1 MFENLQEKL
10 QRAFKTLRGQATLTE
25 ENIDEALREIRLA
38 LLEADVNFKVVKQ
51 LIDQIRVKAVGQDVL
66 TALSPGEQVIK
77 IVRDELVEIL
87 GRDTARMKFAS
98 QPPTVILMAGL
109 QGSGKT
115 TTSGKLANWLKNG
128 GHRPL
133 LVSVDVYRPA
143 AREQL
148 KVVAQAVK
156 ANIYEGEVGE
166 ATPGPRDPRAKE
178 ARREAINT
186 GSDVLIVDTA
196 GRLHI
201 DDQLM
206 DEMQL
211 LKRLLNPQEI
221 LFVADAMT
229 GQDAVNSADEFHKKL
244 SLTGVVLT
252 KMDGDAR
259 GGAAL
264 SIRQVTGQ
272 PIKFIGVGEK
282 YDALEP
288 FHPDRIVSRILGM
301 GDILS
306 LIERAESQIDKK
318 KAQEMA
324 TKALTGDGFSLEDFR
339 DQLRQVKKMGSMKS
353 LLGMLPSIGPFS
365 GLQKAADNVDEGQ
378 INRVEAIINSMT
390 THERNHHEVI
400 NGSRRKRIARGSGTT
415 VQEVNNLLR
424 QYAQMKK
431 MFKQMGK
438 TVAPRTGLFHQL
450 QGQPAHGV
458 AGIDFHHR
466 LEPAIAL
473 GCAIDEGVDANRPDI
488 AGALQFRFE
497 QRKDVAI
504 EALEA
509 ARNVRRFAEQRGYVR
524 RYAAAVVGR
533 RPVGPELSL
542 AVIDQ
547 AGVAAE
553 LQVARPHLQL
563 DGEIQRALQ
572 PGFDDHLS
580 AILQGT
586 GQPLLL
592 CRQHL

>member
-10 QRAFKTLRGQATLTE
+10 QRAFKSLRGQAKLTE

-51 LIDQIRVKAVGQDVL
+51 LIDQIRAKAVGQEVL

-87 GRDTARMKFAS
+87 GKDTARMKFAS
-98 QPPTVILMAGL
+98 QPPTVVLMAGL

-115 TTSGKLANWLKNG
+115 TTSGKLAHWFKAG

-156 ANIYEGEVGE
+156 AQIYEGEVGE
-166 ATPGPRDPRAKE
+166 ANTATVERLVKE
-178 ARREAINT
+178 ARREAIVS
-186 GSDVLIVDTA
+186 GCDVLIVDTA

-206 DEMQL
+206 DEMQS
-211 LKRLLNPQEI
+211 LKKLLNPSEI

-244 SLTGVVLT
+244 SLTGIVLT

-339 DQLRQVKKMGSMKS
+339 DQLRQVKKMGSMKN
-353 LLGMLPSIGPFS
+353 LMGMLPSIGPFS
-365 GLQKAADNVDEGQ
+365 GLQKAADNIDEKQ

-390 THERNHHEVI
+390 SHERNHHEVI
-400 NGSRRKRIARGSGTT
+400 NGNRRKRIARGLGHDCAGSEQSSPPVCPDEENVQANGQAKFRKKTGRDEAPGDVEEQLPVTSGQLP
-415 VQEVNNLLR
+415 VQPLTICHPERSRRREANGDVVEGPLSPLW
-424 QYAQMKK
+424 
-431 MFKQMGK
+431 
-438 TVAPRTGLFHQL
+438 
-450 QGQPAHGV
+450 
-458 AGIDFHHR
+458 HHDYEMAFSGR
-466 LEPAIAL
+466 I
-473 GCAIDEGVDANRPDI
+473 RP
-488 AGALQFRFE
+488 GHRHTL
-497 QRKDVAI
+497 
-504 EALEA
+504 
-509 ARNVRRFAEQRGYVR
+509 
-524 RYAAAVVGR
+524 
-533 RPVGPELSL
+533 
-542 AVIDQ
+542 
-547 AGVAAE
+547 
-553 LQVARPHLQL
+553 VARDLR
-563 DGEIQRALQ
+563 RA
-572 PGFDDHLS
+572 
-580 AILQGT
+580 
-586 GQPLLL
+586 
-592 CRQHL
+592 

>member
-1 MFENLQEKL
+1 MFENLQERL
-10 QRAFKTLRGQATLTE
+10 QRTFKSLRGQAVLNE
-25 ENIDEALREIRLA
+25 ENMQETLRELRLA

-51 LIDQIRVKAVGQDVL
+51 FIEQVQAKASGQQVM
-66 TALSPGEQVIK
+66 TALSPGEHVVK
-77 IVRDELVEIL
+77 IVRDELIVIL
-87 GRDTARMKFAS
+87 GKDTAKVKFAS
-98 QPPTVILMAGL
+98 QPPTVVLMAGL

-115 TTSGKLANWLKNG
+115 TTSGKLAHWLKNG

-148 KVVAQAVK
+148 KIVADAVK
-156 ANIYEGEVGE
+156 ANLYEGHVAE
-166 ATPGPRDPRAKE
+166 ANTATVERLVKE
-178 ARREAINT
+178 ARREAVVT
-186 GSDVLIVDTA
+186 GCDVLVVDTA

-206 DEMQL
+206 DEMQS
-211 LKRLLNPQEI
+211 LKKLLNPSEI

-229 GQDAVNSADEFHKKL
+229 GQDAVNSAEEFHKKL

-306 LIERAESQIDKK
+306 LIERAEKQIDKK
-318 KAQEMA
+318 KAEELA
-324 TKALTGDGFSLEDFR
+324 TKALSGDGFSLEDFR

-353 LLGMLPSIGPFS
+353 LMGMLPSIGPFS
-365 GLQKAADNVDEGQ
+365 GLQKAADNVDEKQ

-390 THERNHHEVI
+390 MRERNHHEII

-438 TVAPRTGLFHQL
+438 PSFARRL
-450 QGQPAHGV
+450 
-458 AGIDFHHR
+458 AGMK
-466 LEPAIAL
+466 L
-473 GCAIDEGVDANRPDI
+473 
-488 AGALQFRFE
+488 
-497 QRKDVAI
+497 
-504 EALEA
+504 
-509 ARNVRRFAEQRGYVR
+509 
-524 RYAAAVVGR
+524 
-533 RPVGPELSL
+533 
-542 AVIDQ
+542 
-547 AGVAAE
+547 
-553 LQVARPHLQL
+553 
-563 DGEIQRALQ
+563 
-572 PGFDDHLS
+572 PGM
-580 AILQGT
+580 
-586 GQPLLL
+586 
-592 CRQHL
+592 

>member
-25 ENIDEALREIRLA
+25 ENIDEALGEIRMA
-38 LLEADVNFKVVKQ
+38 LLEADVNLTVVKQ
-51 LIDQIRVKAVGQDVL
+51 LIEQIRAKAVGQEVM
-66 TALSPGEQVIK
+66 TSLSPGEQVIK
-77 IVRDELVEIL
+77 ILRDELVEVL
-87 GRDTARMKFAS
+87 GKDTARVKFAS
-98 QPPTVILMAGL
+98 QPPTVVLMAGL

-115 TTSGKLANWLKNG
+115 TTSGKLANWLKQG

-148 KVVAQAVK
+148 KIVAQAVK
-156 ANIYEGEVGE
+156 SQIYEGKVDE
-166 ATPGPRDPRAKE
+166 ANTATVERLVKE
-178 ARREAINT
+178 ARREAVVT
-186 GSDVLIVDTA
+186 GCDVLIVDTA

-206 DEMQL
+206 DEMQS
-211 LKRLLNPQEI
+211 LKKLLNPSEI

-229 GQDAVNSADEFHKKL
+229 GQDAVRSAEEFHKKL

-272 PIKFIGVGEK
+272 PIKFIGIGEK

-306 LIERAESQIDKK
+306 LIERAEKQIDKK
-318 KAQEMA
+318 KAEELA

-353 LLGMLPSIGPFS
+353 LIGMLPSIGPFS
-365 GLQKAADNVDEGQ
+365 GLQKAADQVDEKQ
-378 INRVEAIINSMT
+378 VNRVEAIINSMT

-438 TVAPRTGLFHQL
+438 PSFARRL
-450 QGQPAHGV
+450 
-458 AGIDFHHR
+458 AGM
-466 LEPAIAL
+466 
-473 GCAIDEGVDANRPDI
+473 
-488 AGALQFRFE
+488 
-497 QRKDVAI
+497 KM
-504 EALEA
+504 
-509 ARNVRRFAEQRGYVR
+509 
-524 RYAAAVVGR
+524 
-533 RPVGPELSL
+533 
-542 AVIDQ
+542 
-547 AGVAAE
+547 
-553 LQVARPHLQL
+553 
-563 DGEIQRALQ
+563 
-572 PGFDDHLS
+572 PGM
-580 AILQGT
+580 
-586 GQPLLL
+586 
-592 CRQHL
+592 